1 MKKHRGQESAKLLQL
16 GRDSC
21 NFFKTFSLEHTLVG
35 SGAKSHEM
43 AHNKPLLPIYVVYS
57 LHTVE

>member
-1 MKKHRGQESAKLLQL
+1 MEAKSKQ
-16 GRDSC
+16 
-21 NFFKTFSLEHTLVG
+21 NFYNKAVIVVISSKTFCLEHTLSG

-43 AHNKPLLPIYVVYS
+43 AHNKPLLPVYVVYS